1 VSILVIGSEARLEA
15 VAQGIGRNWQPDFWI
30 WPSHASPGWHQYALI
45 IDLEADERLSP
56 AFSVANEAFW
66 AFQAVKRP
74 LWEILPS
81 PAWHPR
87 AVGINLLPGFCE
99 RPLLEASACHAE
111 AEARFR
117 ALLPETEITFVPDQ
131 IGMVSPRILS
141 LILNEAL
148 LLAEETGTP
157 LSTIDTAVKLG
168 LNYPRTIQEWGS
180 WMGWTHVRDVVL
192 ALSQRY
198 GADHYPVARRLI
210 TLEGLTSP
218 AQG

>member
-1 VSILVIGSEARLEA
+1 MSILVIGSEARLKA
-15 VAQGIGRNWQPDFWI
+15 VAQGIGRNWQADFWI
-30 WPSHASPGWHQYALI
+30 WPSHTSPGWHQYALI

-81 PAWHPR
+81 PVWHPR

-99 RPLLEASACHAE
+99 RPLLETSVCHPE
-111 AEARFR
+111 AANRFR
-117 ALLPETEITFVPDQ
+117 TLLPNTEIALVPDEV
-131 IGMVSPRILS
+131 GMVSPRILS

-148 LLAEETGTP
+148 LLAEETHTP
-157 LSTIDTAVKLG
+157 LQTIDLAVKLG
-168 LNYPRTIQEWGS
+168 LNYPRTIQEWGA
-180 WMGWTHVRDVVL
+180 WVGWTHVRDIVL

-198 GADHYPVARRLI
+198 GLAHYPIARKLI
-210 TLEGLTSP
+210 TLEELVPPS
-218 AQG
+218 

>member
-15 VAQGIGRNWQPDFWI
+15 VARGIGQNWKADFWI
-30 WPSHASPGWHQYALI
+30 WPSRTGPGWHQYALI
-45 IDLEADERLSP
+45 IDLGADERESP

-81 PAWHPR
+81 QVWHKR

-99 RPLLEASACHAE
+99 RPLLEASACSAE

-117 ALLPETEITFVPDQ
+117 ALLPQTEITFVPDQ

-157 LSTIDTAVKLG
+157 LSTVDTAVKLG
-168 LNYPRTIQEWGS
+168 LNYPRTIQEWGA
-180 WMGWTHVRDVVL
+180 WMGWGHVRDVVL